1 MARQAVS
8 LLESLCV
15 SYAEIKSLLSL
26 AALQDLWKDVVKLLT
41 PNTDGAYLAV
51 FLHLGSV
58 LLENLQGDAL
68 FLVQDLM
75 VILPCALEKQ
85 NETCRAESCRCLG
98 WLCSVFP
105 AVRACKACK
114 A

>member
-15 SYAEIKSLLSL
+15 SYAEIKPLLSL
-26 AALQDLWKDVVKLLT
+26 AALQDLWKDVVKLLA

-51 FLHLGSV
+51 F

-105 AVRACKACK
+105 AVRACKACE

>member
-15 SYAEIKSLLSL
+15 SYAEIKPLLSL
-26 AALQDLWKDVVKLLT
+26 AALQDLWKDVVKLLA
-41 PNTDGAYLAV
+41 PNTD
-51 FLHLGSV
+51 GSV

-75 VILPCALEKQ
+75 VILQCALEKQ

-105 AVRACKACK
+105 AVRACKACE

>member
-15 SYAEIKSLLSL
+15 SYAEIKPLLSL

-51 FLHLGSV
+51 F
-58 LLENLQGDAL
+58 
-68 FLVQDLM
+68 
-75 VILPCALEKQ
+75 LPCALEKQ

-105 AVRACKACK
+105 AVRARKACK

>member
-1 MARQAVS
+1 MVRQAVS

-15 SYAEIKSLLSL
+15 SYAEIKPMLSL
-26 AALQDLWKDVVKLLT
+26 EALQGLWKDVLKLMT

-75 VILPCALEKQ
+75 AILPCALEKQ

-105 AVRACKACK
+105 AVRAWVRCEA
-114 A
+114 